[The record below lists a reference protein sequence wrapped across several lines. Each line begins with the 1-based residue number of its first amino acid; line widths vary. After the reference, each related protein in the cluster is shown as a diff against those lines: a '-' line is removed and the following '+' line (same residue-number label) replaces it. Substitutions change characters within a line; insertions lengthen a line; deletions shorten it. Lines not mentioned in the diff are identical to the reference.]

1 MSTANL
7 PDAAGPSPVDLG
19 APDSVIPP
27 SAEPVRLPP
36 LARELLDRPT
46 FATLATIDADG
57 RPRQCLMWVAR
68 EGDELLLAS
77 KRGRRQVANLA
88 RDPRATLLLFDAER
102 PVRYVEL
109 RGRATVEDDGA
120 RALIER
126 LSRAYTGRGH
136 GVPEGA
142 PGEADRCVV
151 RVRIERAIA
160 HGDGR

>member
-1 MSTANL
+1 MSATDVPGATV
-7 PDAAGPSPVDLG
+7 PPPV
-19 APDSVIPP
+19 
-27 SAEPVRLPP
+27 EPVRLPP

-68 EGDELLLAS
+68 AGDELLLAS
-77 KRGRRQVANLA
+77 KRGRRQVANLE

-120 RALIER
+120 RELIER

-136 GVPEGA
+136 DGPADA